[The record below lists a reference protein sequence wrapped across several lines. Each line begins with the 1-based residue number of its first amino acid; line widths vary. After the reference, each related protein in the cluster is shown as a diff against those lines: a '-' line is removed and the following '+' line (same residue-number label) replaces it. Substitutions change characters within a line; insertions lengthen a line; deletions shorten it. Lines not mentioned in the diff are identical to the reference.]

1 MPVFP
6 RLFAAAACA
15 ALVAATPS
23 FASAAAPTPAAD
35 DEGPTRY
42 LVQFAPGTDVAS
54 AARDLRGRG
63 VAVRQTFRHALDGAV
78 VSATPAQAAVLV
90 RDPGVLTVEQ
100 DRVVQASGTQRD
112 ATWGLDRLD
121 QRVLPLDQSY
131 TSDGDG
137 KRVTAYV
144 VDTGLASKH
153 PEFRGRVGRGFSVID
168 DGRGTEDCSGHGTH
182 VAGTVAGTTYGVAD
196 AATVVPVRVLDC
208 NGGGLAS
215 GVVAGLDWIVAH
227 HGSAPAVVNMSLNG
241 RGSAVLDAALERVI
255 ADGVVAAVAAGND
268 SADACKDSPARVP
281 SALTVAASDRS
292 DTQARF
298 SNHGSCVDLFAPGV
312 DITSAGLAST
322 PVTAS
327 GTSMAS
333 PHVAGAAAVLL
344 GTGMAQ
350 ADVVATLLA
359 NATTDVVDLYSQNT
373 PNRLLYLGSQ
383 PESDG

>member
-1 MPVFP
+1 MPVVS
-6 RLFAAAACA
+6 RLLAAAACA

-23 FASAAAPTPAAD
+23 FASAAAPAPTATD
-35 DEGPTRY
+35 GSPTRY
-42 LVQFAPGTDVAS
+42 LVQFAPGTDVDS
-54 AARDLRGRG
+54 AARELRGRG
-63 VAVRQTFRHALDGAV
+63 VAVPRTFRHALRGAV
-78 VSATPAQAAVLV
+78 VSATSAQAADLA
-90 RDPGVLTVEQ
+90 RDPGVLSVEE
-100 DRVVQASGTQRD
+100 DLVVHASGTQRD

-121 QRVLPLDQSY
+121 QRALPLDQTY

-137 KRVTAYV
+137 KHVTAYV
-144 VDTGLASKH
+144 VDTGIASKH
-153 PEFRGRVGRGFSVID
+153 PEFRGRVARGFSVID

-182 VAGTVAGTTYGVAD
+182 VAVTVAGTTYGVAD

-241 RGSAVLDAALERVI
+241 RGSAALDAALERVI

-268 SADACKDSPARVP
+268 GADACKDSPARVP
-281 SALTVAASDRS
+281 SALTVAASDRA
-292 DTQARF
+292 DKQARF

-312 DITSAGLAST
+312 EITSAGLLSK

-344 GTGMAQ
+344 GTGMAH
-350 ADVVATLLA
+350 ADVIAALVT
-359 NATTDVVDLYSQNT
+359 NATTGVVDVYSQNT
-373 PNRLLYLGSQ
+373 PNRLLYLGSEPQ
-383 PESDG
+383 SGQ

>member
-1 MPVFP
+1 VPVVA
-6 RLFAAAACA
+6 RLVATATCA
-15 ALVAATPS
+15 ALVAASPS
-23 FASAAAPTPAAD
+23 FASAAPAMGAA
-35 DEGPTRY
+35 EQERARY
-42 LVQFAPGTDVAS
+42 LVQFASGSDVA
-54 AARDLRGRG
+54 AQARELRGRG
-63 VAVRQTFRHALDGAV
+63 VAVAQTFRHALRGAAI
-78 VSATPAQAAVLV
+78 SATPAQAAALAS
-90 RDPGVLTVEQ
+90 DPGVLSVEP
-100 DRVVQASGTQRD
+100 DSVVHATGTQRD

-121 QRVLPLDQSY
+121 QRTLPLDQSY

-153 PEFRGRVGRGFSVID
+153 PELRGRVGRGYSVID

-241 RGSAVLDAALERVI
+241 RGSAAIDAALERVI

-281 SALTVAASDRS
+281 SALTVAASDMT

-312 DITSAGLAST
+312 QITSAGLGAE

-344 GTGMAQ
+344 GGGMTHT
-350 ADVVATLLA
+350 DVVATLLG
-359 NATTDVVDLYSQNT
+359 NATTGVLRTVNQST
-373 PNRLLYLGSQ
+373 PDRLLYLGSQ
-383 PESDG
+383 AQPTG